1 MKVFKEKNEISAFLE
16 ARRKKG
22 LSVGLVP
29 TMGALHAGHLSLVEK
44 ATAENQLVVVTIF
57 VNPTQ
62 FDNKT
67 DLEKYPRTLERD
79 LEVLQKTNPNLI
91 VFAPTAQEMYGGN
104 VVSGSFNFDGLEH
117 EMEGKYRKGHFNGVG
132 TVVKLIFEIIRPEK
146 AYFGEKDYQ
155 QLLIIK
161 KLTEKHKIPVKIV
174 GCPIKREENG
184 LAMSSR
190 NERLNKETRQKAG
203 FIYNTLLKARHQFGT
218 KSANTVRDWVKK
230 QFSKQKEFTLEYFE
244 IADANTLKTVKR
256 KNKNKQYRA
265 FIAVFANEVRLIDNI
280 ALN

>member
-1 MKVFKEKNEISAFLE
+1 MKVFKEKNEVSAFLE
-16 ARRKKG
+16 AQRKKG
-22 LSVGLVP
+22 LSIGLVP
-29 TMGALHAGHLSLVEK
+29 TMGALHAGHLSLVQK
-44 ATAENQLVVVTIF
+44 ASDENQLVAVTIF

-67 DLEKYPRTLERD
+67 DLEKYPRTLEKD
-79 LEVLQKTNPNLI
+79 LEILGHTNQNLI
-91 VFAPTAQEMYGGN
+91 VFAPTAQEMYSGN
-104 VVSGSFNFDGLEH
+104 VVSGSFDFDGLEH
-117 EMEGKYRKGHFNGVG
+117 EMEGKYRKGHFSGVG
-132 TVVKLIFEIIRPEK
+132 TVVKLIFEIIKPNN

-203 FIYNTLLKARHQFGT
+203 FIYSTLLKARHQFGT

-230 QFSKQKEFTLEYFE
+230 QFSKQKEFSLEYFE
-244 IADANTLKTVKR
+244 IANANTLKTVKR